1 MAIDTHYLIR
11 KDNKSEGESS
21 LAITMMQP
29 FLNIAGQGD
38 ERYGAQK
45 QTNLARFKEVKLEK
59 LIAAVGGP
67 SGNWRAVLR
76 SSIMG

>member
-1 MAIDTHYLIR
+1 
-11 KDNKSEGESS
+11 
-21 LAITMMQP
+21 MMQP